1 MTASNI
7 NSSRIKHT
15 NATRYK
21 IAQKIRSWRLKR
33 GYTLKDLADK
43 TGINYHT
50 LRRYEQG
57 ICGIPDE
64 ELQVIADALS
74 VSLSDLLPRQ
84 KVLKENSCFDK
95 SKIQWMY
102 DFIGKYTKTRGRES
116 RKAIYAL
123 TKSIRAEEENDVKAA
138 RIRMAKNMLKAG
150 FATDIIYRATG
161 LSADE
166 YDNKEEKGSKRPNK
180 RQEMKKWRII
190 QGYTQEELAK
200 ELGVGGPQ
208 VHYYEQGSTMFGERL
223 WEIARKLSVDAKDL
237 VLKSKEEDCCEDED
251 GEGEKELLSWARE
264 LQKINNQESQDE
276 LDTWVE
282 FLSQRRQIYKEK
294 IDKAEGIKVAN
305 NLLILGVS
313 VDAISQT
320 IGIPA
325 EAIDLY
331 HLKIRV

>member
-1 MTASNI
+1 MVAPV
-7 NSSRIKHT
+7 
-15 NATRYK
+15 RYK

-33 GYTLKDLADK
+33 KYTLKDLADE

-64 ELQVIADALS
+64 ELQVIANALS

-84 KVLKENSCFDK
+84 KVLKENRCFDK
-95 SKIQWMY
+95 QWMY
-102 DFIGKYTKTRGRES
+102 NFVEKYTRTRGREL
-116 RKAIYAL
+116 RKAICAL
-123 TKSIRAEEENDVKAA
+123 TQSIRAEEESAIKSA
-138 RIRMAKNMLKAG
+138 RIRMAENMLEEG

-161 LSADE
+161 LSTDE
-166 YDNKEEKGSKRPNK
+166 YDNKEEKGSKRRSK

-208 VHYYEQGSTMFGERL
+208 IHYYEQGSTMFGERL
-223 WEIARKLSVDAKDL
+223 WEIARKLSVNAEDL
-237 VLKSKEEDCCEDED
+237 ALKSTEENCCEDKD

-264 LQKINNQESQDE
+264 SRKINNQESRDE
-276 LDTWVE
+276 LDIWVE

-294 IDKAEGIKVAN
+294 IDKVEGIKVAN

-313 VDAISQT
+313 VDAISSIT
-320 IGIPA
+320 GLPA
-325 EAIDLY
+325 EEIAT
-331 HLKIRV
+331 

>member
-1 MTASNI
+1 MN
-7 NSSRIKHT
+7 
-15 NATRYK
+15 
-21 IAQKIRSWRLKR
+21 L
-33 GYTLKDLADK
+33 L
-43 TGINYHT
+43 
-50 LRRYEQG
+50 
-57 ICGIPDE
+57 
-64 ELQVIADALS
+64 
-74 VSLSDLLPRQ
+74 VSGQPL
-84 KVLKENSCFDK
+84 
-95 SKIQWMY
+95 
-102 DFIGKYTKTRGRES
+102 
-116 RKAIYAL
+116 
-123 TKSIRAEEENDVKAA
+123 KAA

-237 VLKSKEEDCCEDED
+237 VLKSTEEDCCEDED
-251 GEGEKELLSWARE
+251 GEGEKELLSWVRE
-264 LQKINNQESQDE
+264 SKKISNQESRDE

-294 IDKAEGIKVAN
+294 IDKVESIKVAN

-313 VDAISQT
+313 IDDISQIT
-320 IGIPA
+320 SLTA
-325 EAIDLY
+325 EELETPNR
-331 HLKIRV
+331 HL